1 MCISHWPE
9 TEKKEVVEDVASW
22 QGMWQGTTVAVTV
35 AGSCGWMRMDHKIK
49 HNASKINRNG
59 LPS

>member
-9 TEKKEVVEDVASW
+9 TEKKEVVEDVAEAEARDV
-22 QGMWQGTTVAVTV
+22 WQGTVAV
-35 AGSCGWMRMDHKIK
+35 SCGWMRMDHKIK